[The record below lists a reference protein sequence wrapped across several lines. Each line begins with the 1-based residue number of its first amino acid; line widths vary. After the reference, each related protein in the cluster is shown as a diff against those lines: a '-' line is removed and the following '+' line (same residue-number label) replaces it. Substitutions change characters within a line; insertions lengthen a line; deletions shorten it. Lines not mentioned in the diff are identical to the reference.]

1 MTFSMDQTNINN
13 KLEEVIQVQ
22 ALLDS
27 PSSSE
32 NFLDDDHVHVD
43 DDKSDDNST
52 PNTITTTASFKS
64 SSSLSPLGFYDSNTN
79 IDTNSTTPLEISPL
93 SAVTNNTNTNDG
105 NGTKDGKNFCKDV
118 EITRI
123 IEPIVQSIEDLK
135 SKFNECYLRNDVCCM
150 KNINIKDCGD
160 NNVNFDERSQDQQH
174 YYETLIISGRLLDFI
189 INYNINNNDASF
201 QLPDEAKEHLEF
213 ARNILLEKELLY
225 NNNHNTN
232 NHLQE
237 LSGTKGPKKS
247 KGNPSIHRC
256 NSSTIP
262 NSKSKQQKPINNNKS
277 RSSTFPSTRD
287 YFCYNNKS
295 APIHANANNSNNNN
309 GYNNK
314 RRHNGQ
320 SASYY
325 ATNYNGTNFNNRLN
339 NNNNKYYNNNAGGR
353 KVILQNNNKPNQS
366 RPLHPFLR
374 GSTNVVNPFYQ
385 QQQQQIKNNRSV
397 NIDSRLIGFLPS
409 RCFICRGFGHFA
421 NDCHYQKNK
430 ETITPDNNNNATTFI
445 SPNIINQQKLARRRR
460 VAATRYNR
468 RNNANVDNK
477 PKDVVNNSD
486 YLFTSAEFLSMDEKT
501 LSEFLK
507 LDGLQIE
514 EIGLWNNILKWDFDL
529 LANTLKNL
537 IPLITISQISST
549 DFHNKI
555 WPFRYILPD
564 KMLEEIM
571 TYHLDPTSPPLPV
584 VQAKRFQF
592 DSSLL
597 RPNHIALISSWIDR
611 LDQKR
616 YTCEEM
622 PYRLQLLLRGT
633 QDGFDTETFH
643 KKCDLIART
652 LVVMRNSKTG
662 EIIGGYNPM
671 MWTTSV
677 DYKITEDSFLFSF
690 GNRWRLEDARL
701 SRVLHQRSF
710 YAIRFNGKNYG
721 PCFGDKDLC
730 MKGCFNESGSC
741 SAQKDDYC
749 TSITDCKVFSVDE
762 YEVFKIVNKKS
773 QVYSFEFMEM

>member
-32 NFLDDDHVHVD
+32 NFRQNYHSIVIKPQNDISIVTKCDNDDNSIFEVEKEGESIIYNPLNIID
-43 DDKSDDNST
+43 SYDNST

-150 KNINIKDCGD
+150 KNINTKDCGD

-213 ARNILLEKELLY
+213 ARNILLEKEF
-225 NNNHNTN
+225 
-232 NHLQE
+232 
-237 LSGTKGPKKS
+237 
-247 KGNPSIHRC
+247 
-256 NSSTIP
+256 
-262 NSKSKQQKPINNNKS
+262 KQQKPINNNKS

-320 SASYY
+320 SASYH

-339 NNNNKYYNNNAGGR
+339 NNNKYYNNNAGGR
-353 KVILQNNNKPNQS
+353 KVIIQNNNKPNQS
-366 RPLHPFLR
+366 RSLHPFLR

-397 NIDSRLIGFLPS
+397 NIDGGLIGFLPS

-421 NDCHYQKNK
+421 NDCYYQKNK

-468 RNNANVDNK
+468 
-477 PKDVVNNSD
+477 P
-486 YLFTSAEFLSMDEKT
+486 
-501 LSEFLK
+501 
-507 LDGLQIE
+507 
-514 EIGLWNNILKWDFDL
+514 
-529 LANTLKNL
+529 NTLKNL

>member
-150 KNINIKDCGD
+150 KNINTKDC
-160 NNVNFDERSQDQQH
+160 ES
-174 YYETLIISGRLLDFI
+174 SG
-189 INYNINNNDASF
+189 
-201 QLPDEAKEHLEF
+201 AKD
-213 ARNILLEKELLY
+213 
-225 NNNHNTN
+225 
-232 NHLQE
+232 
-237 LSGTKGPKKS
+237 PKKF

-320 SASYY
+320 SASYH

-339 NNNNKYYNNNAGGR
+339 NNNKYYNNNAGGR
-353 KVILQNNNKPNQS
+353 KVIIQNNNKPNQS
-366 RPLHPFLR
+366 RSLHPFLR

-397 NIDSRLIGFLPS
+397 NIDGGLIGFLPS

-421 NDCHYQKNK
+421 NDCYYQKNK

-468 RNNANVDNK
+468 RNNANVNNK
-477 PKDVVNNSD
+477 PKDVVNNIAYIANKNTD
-486 YLFTSAEFLSMDEKT
+486 NNNVLS
-501 LSEFLK
+501 K
-507 LDGLQIE
+507 L
-514 EIGLWNNILKWDFDL
+514 N
-529 LANTLKNL
+529 
-537 IPLITISQISST
+537 
-549 DFHNKI
+549 
-555 WPFRYILPD
+555 
-564 KMLEEIM
+564 
-571 TYHLDPTSPPLPV
+571 
-584 VQAKRFQF
+584 
-592 DSSLL
+592 
-597 RPNHIALISSWIDR
+597 
-611 LDQKR
+611 
-616 YTCEEM
+616 
-622 PYRLQLLLRGT
+622 
-633 QDGFDTETFH
+633 
-643 KKCDLIART
+643 
-652 LVVMRNSKTG
+652 
-662 EIIGGYNPM
+662 
-671 MWTTSV
+671 
-677 DYKITEDSFLFSF
+677 
-690 GNRWRLEDARL
+690 
-701 SRVLHQRSF
+701 
-710 YAIRFNGKNYG
+710 
-721 PCFGDKDLC
+721 
-730 MKGCFNESGSC
+730 
-741 SAQKDDYC
+741 
-749 TSITDCKVFSVDE
+749 
-762 YEVFKIVNKKS
+762 
-773 QVYSFEFMEM
+773 